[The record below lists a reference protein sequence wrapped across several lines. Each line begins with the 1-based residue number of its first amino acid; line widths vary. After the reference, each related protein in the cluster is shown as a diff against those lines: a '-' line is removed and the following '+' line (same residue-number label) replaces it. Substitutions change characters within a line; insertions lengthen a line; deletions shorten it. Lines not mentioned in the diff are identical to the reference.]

1 MTSVEN
7 TYTGFNSVLSILPL
21 VTVIKRMVDEDKPG
35 AKKLYQDLLTEIE
48 AQPELLQPSINKEML
63 HRHEAVVEALLATIF
78 PPSVSSNQGMYAI
91 TFPFSSETIYASP
104 SFKRY
109 FLKDGTAINV
119 SDRRTTVDIAK
130 ASLSLAYNVIL
141 RKLYAASMPLTA
153 TSVHA
158 FPDEENN
165 LTTYY
170 ELNLNAEFVDVEC
183 INKEFKLP
191 AGFSPY
197 RTLE

>member
-21 VTVIKRMVDEDKPG
+21 VTVIRRMVDEDKPG

-48 AQPELLQPSINKEML
+48 TQPELLQSSIDTEML
-63 HRHEAVVEALLATIF
+63 HRHEALVEALLATIF

-104 SFKRY
+104 GFKHY
-109 FLKDGTAINV
+109 FLKGGTTINV
-119 SDRRTTVDIAK
+119 PDRRTTVDITK

-141 RKLYAASMPLTA
+141 RKLYGASMPLTA

-158 FPDEENN
+158 FPEEDNN

-170 ELNLNAEFVDVEC
+170 ELNLN
-183 INKEFKLP
+183 
-191 AGFSPY
+191 
-197 RTLE
+197 